1 MWTRSASQN
10 IGPADPRYAELVRR
24 GFNKRFEG
32 KPEYIRLVGSAD
44 DLANA
49 VQSAVESGRR
59 VAVRSGGHCLEGF
72 VADPAVRVLIDMS
85 PMTGVSYDPELGAFA
100 VEAGTTLGE
109 MHRRL
114 FMGWGVVLP
123 VGQSP
128 DIGIGGHA
136 LGSAFGW
143 IHRKHGLAGTIS
155 TRWRSWSSMRRAPC
169 SV

>member
-44 DLANA
+44 DLADA

-85 PMTGVSYDPELGAFA
+85 PMTGVSYDPETGSIR
-100 VEAGTTLGE
+100 G
-109 MHRRL
+109 R
-114 FMGWGVVLP
+114 
-123 VGQSP
+123 
-128 DIGIGGHA
+128 GGDDA
-136 LGSAFGW
+136 
-143 IHRKHGLAGTIS
+143 R
-155 TRWRSWSSMRRAPC
+155 
-169 SV
+169 